1 MISLPDF
8 KEKQIVFVRAEW
20 GEKSTLRFLNDH
32 IVFLKDGKVINR
44 TSCHKAFAVFVMGD
58 IAVTTKLIQRAAE
71 LGVSFFFLKPNF
83 EVYAS
88 FRSQADGNWL
98 LRMKQY
104 GMSGDKELW
113 IAKNIVKAK
122 VINQMELLGS
132 IGTLYSKQEK
142 QEILQKIESAKDNQ
156 SLLGLEGNFSKSFF
170 QQYFAEIGWRRR
182 APRTKEDI
190 QNFLLD
196 MGYTFLFNFV
206 DSLLRLHGFDT
217 FKGCYHKLF
226 FSRRSLACDLTEPFR
241 CIIEHQLVKSYNLKQ
256 IVHPDFIFSKGK
268 YSLPFQ
274 NNQKYAQI
282 FLQALMDNKED
293 IFSFVQ
299 GFYRF
304 IMDEKNE
311 FPEYRIKLK
320 KKFDVK

>member
-83 EVYAS
+83 EVYAR
-88 FRSQADGNWL
+88 FRSQADCNWL

-156 SLLGLEGNFSKSFF
+156 WLL
-170 QQYFAEIGWRRR
+170 
-182 APRTKEDI
+182 
-190 QNFLLD
+190 
-196 MGYTFLFNFV
+196 
-206 DSLLRLHGFDT
+206 GFDT